1 METKHIFF
9 DIDGTLCSDNVSE
22 NEGIS
27 NATLETLQK
36 MRENGHKLYLA
47 TGRSHSQLTKSLKEF
62 NFDGFILSDGGIINV
77 GDKSFSDGGIAEN
90 EVKRVVEEAR
100 KRGITTRLITPTEM
114 IIDNINEEL
123 LKKNNEL
130 VKITSGTADI
140 IIKELTD
147 FSNVI
152 KFHMM
157 TDRKHKIEE
166 LDFLLGNYVIST
178 FEGIFFDVRPNNISK
193 AKGLQK
199 IIDVLNINI
208 EDTIA
213 IGDGDNDIELFEV
226 VGLSICMDN
235 GTDKAKASANMIADH
250 IDNDGLPKVFKELK
264 LA

>member
-1 METKHIFF
+1 M
-9 DIDGTLCSDNVSE
+9 CSDNVSE

-27 NATLETLQK
+27 NVTLETVQNMGK
-36 MRENGHKLYLA
+36 NGHKLYLA
-47 TGRSHSQLTKSLKEF
+47 TGRFHSQLAKSLKEF
-62 NFDGFILSDGGIINV
+62 NFDGFIPFDGGVIKV
-77 GDKSFSDGGIAEN
+77 GGKSFSDVGIAEN

-140 IIKELTD
+140 IIKKLTD

-152 KFHMM
+152 KFHLM
-157 TDRKHKIEE
+157 TNLKHRIEE
-166 LDFLLGNYVIST
+166 LDFLLDNYVVST
-178 FEGIFFDVRPNNISK
+178 FEGIFFDIKPNNISK

-208 EDTIA
+208 EDTIS
-213 IGDGDNDIELFEV
+213 IGDGGNDNDR
-226 VGLSICMDN
+226 
-235 GTDKAKASANMIADH
+235 
-250 IDNDGLPKVFKELK
+250 LPKVFKELK
-264 LA
+264 QHNLKI